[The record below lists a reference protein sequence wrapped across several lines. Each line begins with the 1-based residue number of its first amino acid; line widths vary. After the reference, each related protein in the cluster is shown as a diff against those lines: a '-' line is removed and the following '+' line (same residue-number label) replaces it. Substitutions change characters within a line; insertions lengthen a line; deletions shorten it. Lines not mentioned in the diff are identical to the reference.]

1 MALKIKGIDISRAQ
15 TDIDFAKIKK
25 AGVKFVILRA
35 GIGSDEDT
43 YFRRYLEQCEK
54 YKIPYGCYW
63 YVKAVKNAEFR
74 REVKACIRTM

>member
-15 TDIDFAKIKK
+15 TDIDFAEIKK

-43 YFRRYLEQCEK
+43 SADTLSSAKSTRYLT
-54 YKIPYGCYW
+54 
-63 YVKAVKNAEFR
+63 AV
-74 REVKACIRTM
+74 TGM

>member
-35 GIGSDEDT
+35 GIGADEDT
-43 YFRRYLEQCEK
+43 YFRRNIEQCKK
-54 YKIPYGCYW
+54 YKIPFG
-63 YVKAVKNAEFR
+63 
-74 REVKACIRTM
+74 